1 MKIRDKLNS
10 NPYRKPEKI
19 ASTAERIQYL
29 LSERGMKQSDLARA
43 TGISRGAISNYAT
56 GRYEPK
62 SDIVQK
68 LAEALDCSEMWLWGY
83 DVPMERESV
92 VYVDE
97 ENLYE
102 LELLDKF
109 RSLTN
114 DEQIY
119 ASENLHELVRSP
131 EDEEISHHE
140 QTLTEGEQMMLELF
154 RQIPE
159 DRQHV
164 ALDLLRAALKMQ

>member
-19 ASTAERIQYL
+19 ASTSERIQYL

-68 LAEALDCSEMWLWGY
+68 LAEALNCSEMWLWGY
-83 DVPMERESV
+83 DVPMGRESIT
-92 VYVDE
+92 YIKE
-97 ENLYE
+97 E
-102 LELLDKF
+102 D
-109 RSLTN
+109 
-114 DEQIY
+114 
-119 ASENLHELVRSP
+119 SP
-131 EDEEISHHE
+131 YE
-140 QTLTEGEQMMLELF
+140 QTLTEGELLMLELF

-159 DRQHV
+159 DRQPA
-164 ALDLLRAALKMQ
+164 ALELLRAALKMQ